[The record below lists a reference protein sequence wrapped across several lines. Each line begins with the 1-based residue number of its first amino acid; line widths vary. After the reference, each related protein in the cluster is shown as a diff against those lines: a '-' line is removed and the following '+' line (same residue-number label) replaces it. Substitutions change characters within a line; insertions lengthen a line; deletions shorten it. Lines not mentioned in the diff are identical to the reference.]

1 MLLLLTLNILVMLG
15 CFKIIFI
22 TFESWKVVFF
32 FLRKKED
39 IRKHGHK
46 NKLGPHLNKKT
57 TYTR

>member
-32 FLRKKED
+32 FKKE
-39 IRKHGHK
+39 RGYQKAWAQK
-46 NKLGPHLNKKT
+46 
-57 TYTR
+57 